1 MLNSNTF
8 KIVGGI
14 VGIALCLLFFPIALS
29 GIDAVLANANLAD
42 YTGLETIVKITPMI
56 IWVSIFLGSALS
68 VFSGVKGARRGGS
81 RRRGMA

>member
-29 GIDAVLANANLAD
+29 GIDTVLANPNIAD
-42 YTGLETIVKITPMI
+42 YTGLETIAKITPMI
-56 IWVSIFLGSALS
+56 IWVSIFLGSALA
-68 VFSGVKGARRGGS
+68 VFSGAKGSRRGGGK
-81 RRRGMA
+81 RRMA